1 MKTKTRKIII
11 NKEEWVWI
19 VQTGNFGQV
28 SEVRIYNPKK
38 TMYRI
43 KPSDIS
49 SEIRNV
55 GIEGDMTSTIKPNM
69 IKSYITKN
77 LIK

>member
-1 MKTKTRKIII
+1 MKTKTRKIIV
-11 NKEEWVWI
+11 NKEEWIWI
-19 VQTGNFGQV
+19 VQSGNFGQV
-28 SEVRIYNPKK
+28 SEVRIYNPQKI
-38 TMYRI
+38 MYRI